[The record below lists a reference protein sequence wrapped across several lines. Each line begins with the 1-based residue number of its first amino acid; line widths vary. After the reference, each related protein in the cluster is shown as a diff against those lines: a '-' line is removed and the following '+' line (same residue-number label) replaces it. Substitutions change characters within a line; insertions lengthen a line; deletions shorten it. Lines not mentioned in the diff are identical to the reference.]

1 MRNREITRE
10 KIIRAAIEIGAQ
22 EGISAVT
29 TRKIAK
35 SCSIAEGTIFFHFG
49 TIKDLLSNAFMIID
63 KAKAEALSGIRRE
76 LFDHPDERMIA
87 WEIWRTYLDFWLERP
102 LETKYYAS
110 FFRSALYDYK
120 VHTATEEA
128 GLGTYVKYRELMEG
142 RKMFDSAYQ
151 IIGYVNIWQHIINA
165 TLNFANKISDGEIRE
180 SEEVK
185 EFIFE
190 LIFER
195 LMK

>member
-22 EGISAVT
+22 EGVSAVT

-49 TIKDLLSNAFMIID
+49 TIKDLLSNAFMKID
-63 KAKAEALSGIRRE
+63 KAKAEALSGIGRE
-76 LFDHPDERMIA
+76 LFDHPDERMVTF
-87 WEIWRTYLDFWLERP
+87 EIWRTYLEFWLGRP

-120 VHTATEEA
+120 VHTATEED
-128 GLGTYVKYRELMEG
+128 GLSTYIKYRELMEG
-142 RKMFDSAYQ
+142 RRILDSAYQ
-151 IIGYVNIWQHIINA
+151 IIGYVNIWQHIIN
-165 TLNFANKISDGEIRE
+165 TTINFAIKISDGEIE
-180 SEEVK
+180 QSEDVK